1 MSEERGF
8 LGPPGTFAEE
18 ALIAMG
24 DGDGRRPYASIDECF
39 AAVAVGEVAEALVP
53 IENSIEGS
61 VNQTLDEL
69 ARAEG
74 AIVIRGETVH
84 PVHHHLIGRPG
95 QAVVAAER
103 VVSHP
108 HAMAQCRGYLAQ
120 HLPGAHLD
128 AANSTADAVRLV
140 SESGEPWIAIGT
152 ERAAEIYGCEVLAAG
167 IEDVDGNSTRFVRI
181 ARDREQAI
189 GPGVFRTSIICVITR
204 DRPGALLAILQEF
217 ALRAVNLSK
226 LESRPAKTGLGRYR
240 FFIDIDGSIDRDMPV
255 AAAIQAL
262 EDQDVARV
270 THLGAFPAHAPPD

>member
-1 MSEERGF
+1 MSERGF

-24 DGDGRRPYASIDECF
+24 NGAGRRPYASIGDCF
-39 AAVAVGEVAEALVP
+39 AAVAAGEVDEALVP

-69 ARAEG
+69 ARAAG
-74 AIVIRGETVH
+74 RIVIRGETVH

-95 QAVVAAER
+95 QVASRAER
-103 VVSHP
+103 VISHP
-108 HAMAQCRGYLAQ
+108 QAMAQCRGYLREN
-120 HLPGAHLD
+120 LPAAHLD

-140 SESGEPWIAIGT
+140 SESSEPWVAIST
-152 ERAAEIYGCEVLAAG
+152 ERAAEIYGCAVLAAG
-167 IEDVDGNSTRFVRI
+167 IEDVEGNRTRFVRI
-181 ARDREQAI
+181 ATDREEAT
-189 GPGVFRTSIICVITR
+189 GPGNFRTSIICVITR

-262 EDQDVARV
+262 EDQDVAHV
-270 THLGAFPAHAPPD
+270 THLGAFRAYEPSG